1 MQLTHTKSIIRN
13 PRCQVKLHFR
23 ILCVLLLLTV
33 IVSTSV
39 AVPDHNIDALQV
51 DANLTNANDI
61 EVKDYNA
68 TAADISDFA
77 DKLAEL
83 FTPTKPQN
91 DFKGEQVYLGGYPLG
106 ITIDGNG
113 VKVIGLNEFISDNG
127 KVVCPAIESGIRIN
141 DTVVEIDGIVIHNSV
156 KLSEIANASEGKS
169 ISIKYI
175 RQGQTYNTTIVP
187 QRDLSTGMYRLG
199 LWTRDSSSGVG
210 TLTYIKKDLQFGSLG
225 HPIFDN
231 EGKMVPVTEG
241 SVFQCKI
248 NGVVKGQKGSAGEL
262 KGSFDFNDKIGSVY
276 LNNKFGVYGN
286 FSRLPDYQPMQLID
300 VAAVSEVKQGKAY
313 VYCTLEGAQRDC
325 YEIEIVKAVNQTSKE
340 DKGMVLRVTDPRLL
354 DKTGGIV
361 QGMSGSPIVQNGKLV
376 GAVTHVFINDPTKGY
391 GVYAQWMLDN

>member
-1 MQLTHTKSIIRN
+1 M
-13 PRCQVKLHFR
+13 KLHFR

-91 DFKGEQVYLGGYPLG
+91 DFNGEQVYLGGYPLG

-286 FSRLPDYQPMQLID
+286 LSRLPNYQPMQLID

-325 YEIEIVKAVNQTSKE
+325 YEIEIVKSVNQTSKE